1 MEKGRISF
9 AFLNANFLSAI
20 SYFGAIAAQE
30 IIKITGKFTPL
41 PSIFV
46 HEFYSTVFGKKTFQE
61 IHTERQSLIGQKINS
76 HEYLLGRENYEKFK
90 KSKILLV
97 GSGALGCEYLK
108 ILSKSG
114 ISTEKDSQVIV
125 VDDDQIEVS
134 NLNRQFLFRN
144 QHIGKSKAEISSM
157 VAKTF
162 NSEFQVKPVISRMQP
177 STECFFTDQYWDSLT
192 LVINAVDN
200 IKARK
205 YIDSK
210 VVLHQK
216 PLFESGTLGTKCNS
230 QLILPGKTESY
241 SDSRDPEEK
250 STPQCTL

>member
-1 MEKGRISF
+1 M
-9 AFLNANFLSAI
+9 L
-20 SYFGAIAAQE
+20 
-30 IIKITGKFTPL
+30 GK
-41 PSIFV
+41 
-46 HEFYSTVFGKKTFQE
+46 
-61 IHTERQSLIGQKINS
+61 
-76 HEYLLGRENYEKFK
+76 ENYEKFK

-114 ISTEKDSQVIV
+114 ISTEKDSQVVV
-125 VDDDQIEVS
+125 VDDDQIELS

-144 QHIGKSKAEISSM
+144 QHIGKSKAEISSF
-157 VAKTF
+157 VARTF
-162 NSEFQVKPVISRMQP
+162 NPEFQVKPVISRMQP

-192 LVINAVDN
+192 LVVNAVDN

-230 QLILPGKTESY
+230 
-241 SDSRDPEEK
+241 
-250 STPQCTL
+250 